1 MTKEPLVSVLVITY
15 HSADYVAQTL
25 DSIAAQ
31 TYAPIELVVSDD
43 GSKDDTVAVVRGWID
58 AHKDRFQN
66 CVVRAGGEN
75 VGIPKNINA
84 GIRLCT
90 GKYIKLIAGDDLLL
104 ENCVADNVAGCLER
118 NIPYLFTWLVKFTDT
133 PGGRK
138 QWEVPVDEGFFAA
151 SAEEQY
157 TMLLRKNHV
166 YGPLFFCEKA
176 FIEEMGLYDER
187 YRMLEDYPMWLKM
200 TKSGRRLYFQN
211 IPTVAYRVSE
221 TSISNGSGQRVVNV
235 NYFKCYRIFF
245 YDQIF
250 PSLIRRLSFGKLLMH
265 WRDFAYR
272 WIIIWLGNDRSR
284 KSVRFVEFFHQRKYL
299 RR

>member
-1 MTKEPLVSVLVITY
+1 MTEPLVSVLVITY
-15 HSADYVAQTL
+15 HSADFVKETL

-31 TYAPIELVVSDD
+31 TYGPIELVVSDD
-43 GSKDDTVAVVRGWID
+43 GSKDDTVAVVRSWI
-58 AHKDRFQN
+58 AEHGSRFQN
-66 CVVRAGGEN
+66 CVVRAGEKN

-104 ENCVADNVAGCLER
+104 ENCVADNVAGCVEQ
-118 NIPYLFTWLVKFTDT
+118 NVPYLFTWLVKFTDT
-133 PGGRK
+133 AEGRK
-138 QWEVPVDEGFFAA
+138 QWQVPANEVFFAA
-151 SAEEQY
+151 SAGEQY

-176 FIEEMGLYDER
+176 FLEEMGLYDER

-200 TKSGRRLYFQN
+200 TKAGHKLYFKN
-211 IPTVAYRVSE
+211 IPTVAYRISE
-221 TSISNGSGQRVVNV
+221 TSVSNGSGARVVNV
-235 NYFKCYRIFF
+235 NYFKCYRTFF

-250 PSLIRRLSFGKLLMH
+250 PELIRRLSLGKLLMH

-272 WIIIWLGNDRSR
+272 WILIGLGNDRGK
-284 KSVRFVEFFHQRKYL
+284 KSVRFVEYFHQRKYL